1 MSIRANVAEGFGFQT
16 LQQCS
21 TLFQPWRGQ
30 TGCGAEGQG
39 GGTRTSGGRGPTK
52 PAFENP
58 KLGFVFSKP
67 GFVAPK
73 PGFGAGGTETGQ
85 RIAGREGRR
94 LQKSAV
100 SSVVW
105 AKMRG
110 FVQAGRRLGCINPRF
125 FPFPWWFCS
134 KILGFIGDFC
144 PFGQSFPQMA
154 FSDERMNSCARFEN
168 QTIQPVLH

>member
-1 MSIRANVAEGFGFQT
+1 MAEGFSFQT

-67 GFVAPK
+67 GFVAPR
-73 PGFGAGGTETGQ
+73 PGFEAGGAETG
-85 RIAGREGRR
+85 RWIAGREG
-94 LQKSAV
+94 AEA
-100 SSVVW
+100 
-105 AKMRG
+105 AKI
-110 FVQAGRRLGCINPRF
+110 C
-125 FPFPWWFCS
+125 
-134 KILGFIGDFC
+134 GFIGDFR
-144 PFGQSFPQMA
+144 PFGQGFPQSA
-154 FSDERMNSCARFEN
+154 FPAERMNSSERFEN
-168 QTIQPVLH
+168 QTLQPVLH